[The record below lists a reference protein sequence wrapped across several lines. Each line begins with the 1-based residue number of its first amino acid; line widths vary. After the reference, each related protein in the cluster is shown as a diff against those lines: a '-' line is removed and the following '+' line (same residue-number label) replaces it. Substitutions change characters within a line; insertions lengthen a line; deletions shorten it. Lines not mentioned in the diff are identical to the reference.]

1 MQTNVY
7 LQGELGARFGNK
19 FTVNTTS
26 YREVFR
32 CINANRPDFLP
43 FLRECEQKE
52 IGFIVET
59 AGEQLENE
67 DLLVPVKKG
76 DITVSI
82 APAGSKSGLGKIVFA
97 AVLVFFVL
105 PMIGQSILATTIP
118 SGGISATVAAAQ
130 GQGAI
135 AAALTTKSGLAV
147 AALATNVALAGV
159 QQIMAPDPAVDNS
172 NPTNYL
178 FNGATENA
186 VEGDPMPILYGELR
200 IPGNPISME
209 FIQGQVGATNNVSI
223 SEEGSLIWVTSNVET
238 L

>member
-52 IGFIVET
+52 IGFIVER

-82 APAGSKSGLGKIVFA
+82 APAGSKSGIGKIVFA
-97 AVLVFFVL
+97 AVLVFFIL
-105 PMIGQSILATTIP
+105 PMIGAGAFVGPVSPGFA
-118 SGGISATVAAAQ
+118 GTVELI
-130 GQGAI
+130 GAS
-135 AAALTTKSGLAV
+135 LTTKSGLAV
-147 AALATNVALAGV
+147 AALAANMALVGV
-159 QQIMAPDPAVDNS
+159 QQIMAPDPAVDNR

-186 VEGDPMPILYGELR
+186 IEGDPMPILYGELR
-200 IPGNPISME
+200 IPGNPISIE
-209 FIQGQVGATNNVSI
+209 FIQGQVRATNNVSI
-223 SEEGSLIWVTSNVET
+223 SEEGSLIWAPSNVET

>member
-52 IGFIVET
+52 IGFIVER

-82 APAGSKSGLGKIVFA
+82 APAGSKSGIGKIVFA
-97 AVLVFFVL
+97 AVLVFFIL
-105 PMIGQSILATTIP
+105 PMIGAGAFVGPVSPGFA
-118 SGGISATVAAAQ
+118 GTVELI
-130 GQGAI
+130 GAS
-135 AAALTTKSGLAV
+135 LTTKSGLAV
-147 AALATNVALAGV
+147 AALAANMALVGV
-159 QQIMAPDPAVDNS
+159 QQIMAPDPAVDNR

-186 VEGDPMPILYGELR
+186 IEGDPMPILYGELR
-200 IPGNPISME
+200 IPGNPISIE
-209 FIQGQVGATNNVSI
+209 FIQGQVRTTNNVSI
-223 SEEGSLIWVTSNVET
+223 SEEGSLIWAPSNVET

>member
-52 IGFIVET
+52 IGFIVER

-82 APAGSKSGLGKIVFA
+82 APAGSKSGIGKIVFA
-97 AVLVFFVL
+97 AVLVFFIL
-105 PMIGQSILATTIP
+105 PMIGAGAFVGPVSPGFA
-118 SGGISATVAAAQ
+118 GTVELI
-130 GQGAI
+130 GAS
-135 AAALTTKSGLAV
+135 LTTKSGLAV
-147 AALATNVALAGV
+147 AALAANMALVGV
-159 QQIMAPDPAVDNS
+159 QQIMAPDPAVDNR

-186 VEGDPMPILYGELR
+186 IEGDPMPILYGELR
-200 IPGNPISME
+200 IPGNPISIE
-209 FIQGQVGATNNVSI
+209 FIQGQVRTTNNVSI
-223 SEEGSLIWVTSNVET
+223 SEEGSLIWVPSNAET